1 MAQALHDRAAVGL
14 PLSLAVLL
22 AAVPQA
28 GTDAFYVAARDARG
42 TAVWR
47 YAVHPVTGVVV
58 QATRLVEL
66 EDGDS
71 SDVPLV
77 IESSGRFLYVGD
89 LGSVLGF
96 GIDPG
101 DGRLTPVPGSPFR
114 QGADSPSKRN
124 IIALAPHPSGRF
136 LYAVNAM
143 EIWVYSIDSSTG
155 ALAPVPGSPFVK
167 ARPHAADR
175 IVEGQGTLQIVVVP
189 FADVT
194 LDEGARGRHSSARFS
209 LEPGAHV
216 VVLSH
221 PEYQPLR
228 RKVTILPG
236 ATERLVVDLSEEAVR
251 KRR

>member
-1 MAQALHDRAAVGL
+1 MARALHDGAAVSL
-14 PLSLAVLL
+14 PRSLAVLL
-22 AAVPQA
+22 AAVPQP
-28 GTDAFYVAARDARG
+28 GTDALYVAARDAHG
-42 TAVWR
+42 TAVSR
-47 YAVHPVTGVVV
+47 CA
-58 QATRLVEL
+58 
-66 EDGDS
+66 

-89 LGSVLGF
+89 VGAVLGF

-114 QGADSPSKRN
+114 QGADAPSKRN
-124 IIALAPHPSGRF
+124 IIALVPHPSGRF

-143 EIWVYSIDSSTG
+143 EIQVYSIDGSTG
-155 ALAPVPGSPFVK
+155 ALVPVPGSPFVK
-167 ARPHAADR
+167 AGAHAADR
-175 IVEGQGTLQIVVVP
+175 IVEGQGTLQILVVP

-194 LDEGARGRHSSARFS
+194 LDDGVRGRHSSTRFS

-216 VVLSH
+216 VELSH